1 MLTTRELT
9 IADVQDEVR
18 ALVTRGSVGRQQR
31 IFELSRFFS
40 DYRWHMIEQL
50 LKTNDYLL
58 RDRVIDLV
66 GKEYWN
72 GDEG

>member
-1 MLTTRELT
+1 MLTTRELA

>member
-1 MLTTRELT
+1 MPTVRELT

-18 ALVTRGSVGRQQR
+18 ALVTRGSIGRQQR

-40 DYRWHMIEQL
+40 DYRWQMIERL
-50 LKTNDYLL
+50 LETNDYLL